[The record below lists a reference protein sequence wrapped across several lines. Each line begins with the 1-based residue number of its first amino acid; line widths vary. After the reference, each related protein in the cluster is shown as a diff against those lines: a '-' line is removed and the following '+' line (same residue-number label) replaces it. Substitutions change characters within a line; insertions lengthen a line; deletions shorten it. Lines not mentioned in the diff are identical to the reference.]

1 MTETAP
7 PVLEDEPAAAA
18 TLFGDRIDVA
28 RSFTNELAR
37 RGEELGLIGP
47 LELPRLWTRHI
58 LNSAVLAPLLE
69 AQGRVADVGSGA
81 GLPGLVLAIARPDV
95 QLTLIEPMERRVDWL
110 TSEAARLGL
119 TNVDVVRARAEDV
132 ADEIVV
138 DQVTARAVS
147 ALSKLI
153 PLTVPL
159 VRSGGQL
166 ILMKGA
172 RVEDE
177 MEKARKVILRKRLND
192 VEVLELGVGVVEET
206 TRVFR
211 ATVD

>member
-1 MTETAP
+1 MTEAP
-7 PVLEDEPAAAA
+7 SPELEVEPAAAA
-18 TLFGDRIDVA
+18 TLFGDRLDLA
-28 RSFTNELAR
+28 RSFTDELAR

-58 LNSAVLAPLLE
+58 LNSALLAPLLE
-69 AQGRVADVGSGA
+69 ARGRVADVGSGA

-95 QLTLIEPMERRVDWL
+95 QFTLIEPMERRCDWL
-110 TSEAARLGL
+110 TAEVDRLGL
-119 TNVDVVRARAEDV
+119 DNVTVVRARAEDV
-132 ADEIVV
+132 ADDIVV

-172 RVEDE
+172 RVDDE
-177 MEKARKVILRKRLND
+177 IEKARKVILRKRLSD
-192 VEVLELGVGVVEET
+192 VEVLELGDGVVEET

>member
-1 MTETAP
+1 MTETV
-7 PVLEDEPAAAA
+7 PVLETEPAAAV
-18 TLFGDRIDVA
+18 TLFGDRVEVA
-28 RSFTNELAR
+28 RSFTHELAR

-58 LNSAVLAPLLE
+58 LNSAVVAPLLE
-69 AQGRVADVGSGA
+69 GRGRVADVGSGA

-95 QLTLIEPMERRVDWL
+95 HLTLIEPMERRVDWL
-110 TSEAARLGL
+110 TSEAERLEL
-119 TNVDVVRARAEDV
+119 DNVTVVRARAEDV
-132 ADEIVV
+132 ADDIVV

-177 MEKARKVILRKRLND
+177 IEKARKVILRKRLSD